1 MLLFC
6 CAKRPQTLLAV
17 GLELSSWR
25 DSDCPLMSQ
34 SWDCDHC
41 YATPQRD
48 YQQDLPTTLPHT
60 ATSKSDTN
68 EEFLNAM
75 RRSIDKKLRKQAS
88 HEGTSCMHAC
98 RDSTAH
104 LMEDDYTPVTT
115 KEELIRVYREAIKRG
130 ELASLCMKTKKGRE
144 TLTLSVMVKS
154 KIQAVSPA
162 SEAQD
167 GYIAPDTT
175 AHYYNMGPSDPVQH
189 HHQL

>member
-1 MLLFC
+1 
-6 CAKRPQTLLAV
+6 
-17 GLELSSWR
+17 
-25 DSDCPLMSQ
+25 MSQ

-41 YATPQRD
+41 YASPQRD
-48 YQQDLPTTLPHT
+48 HQEHSSTLPHT
-60 ATSKSDTN
+60 STFQSDTN

-75 RRSIDKKLRKQAS
+75 RRSIDKKLRKQVS
-88 HEGTSCMHAC
+88 HEGTCC
-98 RDSTAH
+98 RDSTAP
-104 LMEDDYTPVTT
+104 LMEDDYTPATT

-154 KIQAVSPA
+154 KIQAVSPP
-162 SEAQD
+162 SETQD

-175 AHYYNMGPSDPVQH
+175 PLYYNMGPSQHSDTVQH